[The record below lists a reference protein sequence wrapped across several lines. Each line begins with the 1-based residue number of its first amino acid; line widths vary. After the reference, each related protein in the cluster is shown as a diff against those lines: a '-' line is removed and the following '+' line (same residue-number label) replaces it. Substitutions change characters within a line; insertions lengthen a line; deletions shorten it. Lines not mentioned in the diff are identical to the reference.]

1 MRPTASRS
9 PTACADYYAL
19 VNERDGGING
29 VKIAY
34 EECDTGYATDRGV
47 ECYERL
53 KGKGADRRG
62 LRLPLQH
69 RHHLRAHRE
78 GAGRQDPD
86 HLDGLRPL
94 RERATAACSSGTSRC
109 SAPTGRPP
117 TSSCSTSPRRKAA
130 STSSRARR
138 SCWSITTRPTARSRS
153 RCSSSAPRCTASSS
167 RPCRSPIPASS
178 RRRPGCRSAR
188 TGPTT
193 SCCGAGAS

>member
-1 MRPTASRS
+1 MR
-9 PTACADYYAL
+9 L

-34 EECDTGYATDRGV
+34 EECDTAYATDRGV

-53 KGKGADRRG
+53 KGKG
-62 LRLPLQH
+62 
-69 RHHLRAHRE
+69 
-78 GAGRQDPD
+78 
-86 HLDGLRPL
+86 
-94 RERATAACSSGTSRC
+94 
-109 SAPTGRPP
+109 PTGAAYVAPLSTGITFALTEKAPVDKIPIISMGYGRSEARDGSVFQWNFPLLG
-117 TSSCSTSPRRKAA
+117 TYWSAADIIMSTSPRRKAA

-167 RPCRSPIPASS
+167 RRCPSPIPASS